1 MIILFII
8 KELFLSNMENL
19 ENLAKELIS
28 SPKKLNNYKQIFEAF
43 IREIQSKNIK
53 KIKRISLLNENI
65 LKYYL
70 KTTEIHPSK
79 ELLNFFIEKINILFN
94 IIFDFGKEDLDEESA
109 KIIFMIY
116 LNYINY
122 SEENKRKE
130 LMKNLLNLII
140 LNPEFIEHEI
150 ILLFVS
156 QFKNFYSL
164 IFDILK
170 EESVKIKEISTL
182 YNLFNF
188 LVSINDL
195 KEEEDKIKYQEIIT
209 ILINNENFPEDLLKN
224 FLINLNKVFLNNV
237 SNPLIFSDYLINKAS
252 KGNINKLEDFDN
264 KIFALSSLF
273 ILLTKYKLDYDKYYE
288 LLYKLISIKLNNLTI
303 FDSKYKNRI
312 LKILELSLKSSQI
325 PLIIICSFIKK
336 LSRISLISNDSNII
350 SIITLIILTIQS
362 HPKTI
367 GMLMYKKK
375 PKKEKE
381 NLKDNSFFDWNKF
394 NSKIANKMK
403 IKEKEEKN
411 NEDYIISLSEDN
423 YTDMFDDNELNPNK
437 TNAQF
442 CSLWE
447 LYTLRNHFNMKVRKL
462 VNNLSNNFLPREFA
476 LDEIKDKNLFFD
488 IEKTNAHF
496 YING

>member
-79 ELLNFFIEKINILFN
+79 ELHNFFIEKINILFN

-367 GMLMYKKK
+367 GMLMYKKNQR
-375 PKKEKE
+375 KKK
-381 NLKDNSFFDWNKF
+381 
-394 NSKIANKMK
+394 KI
-403 IKEKEEKN
+403 
-411 NEDYIISLSEDN
+411 
-423 YTDMFDDNELNPNK
+423 
-437 TNAQF
+437 
-442 CSLWE
+442 
-447 LYTLRNHFNMKVRKL
+447 
-462 VNNLSNNFLPREFA
+462 
-476 LDEIKDKNLFFD
+476 
-488 IEKTNAHF
+488 
-496 YING
+496 

>member
-1 MIILFII
+1 
-8 KELFLSNMENL
+8 MENL

-116 LNYINY
+116 
-122 SEENKRKE
+122 
-130 LMKNLLNLII
+130 NLII

-195 KEEEDKIKYQEIIT
+195 NEEEEKIKYQEIII

-237 SNPLIFSDYLINKAS
+237 SNQIM
-252 KGNINKLEDFDN
+252 
-264 KIFALSSLF
+264 KI

-411 NEDYIISLSEDN
+411 NEDYII
-423 YTDMFDDNELNPNK
+423 NK
-437 TNAQF
+437 
-442 CSLWE
+442 
-447 LYTLRNHFNMKVRKL
+447 
-462 VNNLSNNFLPREFA
+462 
-476 LDEIKDKNLFFD
+476 I
-488 IEKTNAHF
+488 
-496 YING
+496 

>member
-1 MIILFII
+1 
-8 KELFLSNMENL
+8 MENL

-156 QFKNFYSL
+156 QFKNFHSL

-195 KEEEDKIKYQEIIT
+195 KE
-209 ILINNENFPEDLLKN
+209 
-224 FLINLNKVFLNNV
+224 
-237 SNPLIFSDYLINKAS
+237 
-252 KGNINKLEDFDN
+252 
-264 KIFALSSLF
+264 
-273 ILLTKYKLDYDKYYE
+273 
-288 LLYKLISIKLNNLTI
+288 
-303 FDSKYKNRI
+303 
-312 LKILELSLKSSQI
+312 
-325 PLIIICSFIKK
+325 
-336 LSRISLISNDSNII
+336 
-350 SIITLIILTIQS
+350 
-362 HPKTI
+362 
-367 GMLMYKKK
+367 
-375 PKKEKE
+375 
-381 NLKDNSFFDWNKF
+381 
-394 NSKIANKMK
+394 
-403 IKEKEEKN
+403 
-411 NEDYIISLSEDN
+411 
-423 YTDMFDDNELNPNK
+423 
-437 TNAQF
+437 
-442 CSLWE
+442 
-447 LYTLRNHFNMKVRKL
+447 
-462 VNNLSNNFLPREFA
+462 
-476 LDEIKDKNLFFD
+476 
-488 IEKTNAHF
+488 
-496 YING
+496 

>member
-1 MIILFII
+1 
-8 KELFLSNMENL
+8 MENL

-156 QFKNFYSL
+156 QFKNFHSL

-195 KEEEDKIKYQEIIT
+195 NEEEEKIKYQEIII

-312 LKILELSLKSSQI
+312 FKILELSLKSSQI

-350 SIITLIILTIQS
+350 SIITQN

-367 GMLMYKKK
+367 GMLMYKRKV
-375 PKKEKE
+375 KKEKE
-381 NLKDNSFFDWNKF
+381 NLIENSTFDWNKF
-394 NSKIANKMK
+394 NNKIANK
-403 IKEKEEKN
+403 IKLEKENDIKN
-411 NEDYIISLSEDN
+411 KEDNNIIELNEDN
-423 YTDMFDDNELNPNK
+423 YTDMFNDNEINPYK
-437 TNAQF
+437 TNAHF

-447 LYTLRNHFNMKVRKL
+447 LYTLKNHFNMKIRKL
-462 VNNLSNNFLPREFA
+462 INNLSFNFLPREFA
-476 LDEIKDKNLFFD
+476 LENIKEKDLLFD

-496 YING
+496 YINE